1 MLHAGTQKPPGKDIV
16 RGEKMSNYV
25 FQPPAQASL
34 PIRGSEQRF
43 PVRRVYCVGRN
54 YAAHAIEMGH
64 DPEREDPFFFQ
75 KNPDNLLCGGE
86 DFPYPV
92 KSSDV
97 HHEIEMIVA
106 LQKGGTEIPLESA
119 LDCVW
124 GYGVALDMTRR
135 DLQAACKKAGRPWE
149 IGKAF
154 DHSAPASELVAA
166 SEAGHPA
173 NGAIWLKVNGEIRQ
187 QGDLNQ
193 MIWKVPEMISYLSGL
208 FELAA
213 GDIILSG
220 TPAGVGPVERG
231 DRLEGYIDGVGKL
244 HCQVV

>member
-1 MLHAGTQKPPGKDIV
+1 MTKYAIEPPV
-16 RGEKMSNYV
+16 
-25 FQPPAQASL
+25 QTSL
-34 PIRGSEQRF
+34 PIRGTDERF

-54 YAAHAIEMGH
+54 YAAHTIEMGG
-64 DPEREDPFFFQ
+64 DPDREEPFFFQ
-75 KNPDNLLCGGE
+75 KNPDNLLTGGA
-86 DFPYPV
+86 DFPYPD

-106 LQKGGTEIPLESA
+106 LHTGGTDIALDSA

-135 DLQAACKKAGRPWE
+135 DLQGQCKKAGRPWE

-154 DHSAPASELVAA
+154 DHSAPASDLIAVGEC
-166 SEAGHPA
+166 GHPST
-173 NGAIWLKVNGEIRQ
+173 GAIWLKVNGDIRQ
-187 QGDLNQ
+187 EGDLSH

-208 FELAA
+208 FELAP

-220 TPAGVGPVERG
+220 TPSGVGPVERG
-231 DRLEGYIDGVGKL
+231 DVLEGHIDGVGDLKTK
-244 HCQVV
+244 VV